1 MSRSRSRAL
10 PSRRRTRL
18 KASSVI
24 RRPKVIRKE
33 LKPVNHIIRS
43 FSRNAGL
50 FALTFALGASVALA
64 QDTLSGKY
72 EGTVKT
78 AGAADEKVSLELKND
93 GGKITGRLMKGQT
106 AIDISEGTLAESKL
120 SLKLGAA
127 ANEGTISAVVDGAKI
142 TGDWTA
148 GASKK
153 TLELQKVPA
162 ASAAAPAASAAVNLN
177 GQWDAVADAQ
187 GQPFPFL
194 LMLKIDGE
202 TVTGSSSSQL
212 GESQIKNGT
221 LKDGKLVFD
230 LEGQNGVISMS
241 ATIVEG
247 KLSGEFDY
255 SGQLQGKWVAVKK
268 P

>member
-1 MSRSRSRAL
+1 MK
-10 PSRRRTRL
+10 TFNRL
-18 KASSVI
+18 VC
-24 RRPKVIRKE
+24 
-33 LKPVNHIIRS
+33 
-43 FSRNAGL
+43 L
-50 FALTFALGASVALA
+50 FVFTFMLAVSAAFA

-72 EGTVKT
+72 EGTLKM
-78 AGAADEKVSLELKND
+78 AGAADEKVWLELKND
-93 GGKITGRLMKGQT
+93 GGKISGRLTKGQT

-127 ANEGTISAVVDGAKI
+127 AKEGTISGVVDGDKI

-148 GASKK
+148 GAAKRS
-153 TLELQKVPA
+153 LELKKVPA
-162 ASAAAPAASAAVNLN
+162 AAAASSAAVNLN

-194 LMLKIDGE
+194 LVLKIDGE

-212 GESQIKNGT
+212 GESQIKSGT
-221 LKDGKLVFD
+221 WKDGKLVFE

-241 ATIVEG
+241 AVVVEG
-247 KLSGEFDY
+247 KLSGDFDFA
-255 SGQLQGKWVAVKK
+255 GQLQGKWVAVKK